1 MLANRDHIT
10 QYIPQR
16 KPMIMI
22 DALKEA
28 GDQHAITQ
36 LTVRADNIFV
46 SEGYLSEPGLV
57 ENIAQTA
64 AAQSGYQHRK
74 AGKPVTIGYIAAVKN
89 LVVAQLPPVDTVIE
103 TRVRVINQ
111 VLNVII
117 IEGRITQGEMLMC
130 SCEIRIFTT

>member
-1 MLANRDHIT
+1 MLADRDHII

-16 KPMIMI
+16 KPMVMI

-28 GDQHAITQ
+28 SDRHAVTQ
-36 LTVRADNIFV
+36 LMIRAENIFV
-46 SEGYLSEPGLV
+46 SDGHFTEPGLV

-64 AAQSGYQHRK
+64 AAQSGYQHVQ
-74 AGKPVTIGYIAAVKN
+74 GGMPVKIGYIAAVKN
-89 LVVAQLPPVDTVIE
+89 LVITQLPEVGTVIE
-103 TRVRVINQ
+103 TSVQVINQ

-117 IEGRITQGEMLMC
+117 IEGRIAQGEMLLC